1 MAGKPRGI
9 PSASSGKGVNVASTS
24 VARPALQPR
33 RSRLGRTEALWFYL
47 FISPWILGF
56 ILFTGGPILASS
68 YLSFTHNDP
77 VNWPPKWVGLAN
89 YDLLIHD
96 ALFWKSLV
104 VTGYYAALEVP
115 SSIIL
120 AIIVSLL
127 LNQKIP
133 LLALWRS
140 VYYLP
145 AIVPGVAV
153 ALMWGWVFEPSFG
166 LLNGTLYSWFGIVGP
181 KWLVQPEWVIPTFAI
196 MGLWGFGGP
205 MLIYLA
211 GIQGVPTTLYEA
223 AEIDGANII
232 QKMWHITLPSI
243 TPVIFF
249 NLIMGIIGAFQTFT
263 NAYVIT
269 QGGPEYAS
277 YFYVYNIYQNAFTY
291 ISNMGYADALS
302 WVLFIVMLLLTLA
315 AFKSSHFWVHYEAPN
330 EGK

>member
-1 MAGKPRGI
+1 L
-9 PSASSGKGVNVASTS
+9 
-24 VARPALQPR
+24 ARAE
-33 RSRLGRTEALWFYL
+33 TLWFYL
-47 FISPWILGF
+47 FITPWILGF

-89 YDLLIHD
+89 YDLLVHD
-96 ALFWKSLV
+96 ALFWKSLQVTIYYV
-104 VTGYYAALEVP
+104 VLEVP

-133 LLALWRS
+133 LLSLWRS
-140 VYYLP
+140 IYYLP

-166 LLNGTLYSWFGIVGP
+166 LLNGTLYSAFGVVGP

-223 AEIDGANII
+223 ADIDGANVF
-232 QKMWHITLPSI
+232 QKMLHITVPSI

-249 NLIMGIIGAFQTFT
+249 NLIMGIIAAFQTFT
-263 NAYVIT
+263 NAYIIT
-269 QGGPEYAS
+269 QGGPQYAS

-302 WVLFIVMLLLTLA
+302 WVLFIIMLCFTLL
-315 AFKSSHFWVHYEAPN
+315 AFQSSHFWVHYEAPN
-330 EGK
+330 EGR